1 MFYYR
6 LRATDKDSNEDKA
19 WKRRCTD
26 RLLALRKA
34 LKEHIHGADGSQRD
48 EQRWMRL
55 ATWNI
60 REFPSGKFGS
70 RLPESPYYIAEIISH
85 FDIVAIQEVREDLGN
100 LKEVL
105 EILGER
111 TWKFIATDVTE
122 GSGGNRERMV
132 FVYNSKKVRF
142 RNVAGEITLSGKD
155 RIVYPHEGRLSV
167 AKGFKHLMPDGKSF
181 PATKAKTRTFRGKQR
196 LTEDLVLD
204 FPKGSN
210 LTAPDKTS
218 LVIPAKTEVTLDRDG
233 NLVLSGKAL
242 QSALK
247 KATIKLPGGSII
259 GDDLQFAR
267 TPFVVEFQSGWFKFI
282 LCTVHIY
289 YGSDDVGLERRK
301 AEIRQLTKFLGKRA
315 LSETDSDAESFFFVL
330 GDFNIV
336 DKSHDTWKALHSS
349 GFEVPEALKEIPEG
363 SNVDRSK
370 AYDQIAYWTDPKN
383 TRATLGSVSKVEVG
397 NAGIFDFFETVF
409 RLGDDDPDG
418 VDEKAYGKPML
429 GMQEAGRKAKEKASG
444 KKVAKKKPWKYKEWR
459 TFQMS
464 DHLPM
469 WIELRTDFT
478 DEYLDLI
485 GKKDQ

>member
-6 LRATDKDSNEDKA
+6 LRAAEGDKAADKA
-19 WKRRCTD
+19 WKRRCTE

-34 LKEHIHGADGSQRD
+34 LKEHIHGEEGSTRD
-48 EQRWMRL
+48 ELRWMRL

-60 REFPSGKFGS
+60 REFPSGKYGS
-70 RLPESPYYIAEIISH
+70 RLPESDYYIAEIISH

-100 LKEVL
+100 LKEVMR
-105 EILGER
+105 ILGG

-122 GSGGNRERMV
+122 GAGGNRERMV
-132 FVYNSKKVRF
+132 FVYNSHKVGF
-142 RNVAGEITLSGKD
+142 RNVAGEITLSGKE
-155 RIVYPHEGRLSV
+155 RIAYPHEGRLSV
-167 AKGFKHLMPDGKSF
+167 AKGFKHLLPKGKSF
-181 PATKAKTRTFRGKQR
+181 PATKAETKPYRGKPR
-196 LTEDLVLD
+196 LTKDLVLD
-204 FPKGSN
+204 LPKGTN
-210 LTAPDKTS
+210 IAAPQETS
-218 LVIPAKTEVTLDRDG
+218 LVIPAKTEVSLDGDG
-233 NLVLSGKAL
+233 NLVLSGQAL

-247 KATIKLPGGSII
+247 KATIKLPGGSIV

-289 YGSDDVGLERRK
+289 YGSDEVGLERRK
-301 AEIRQLTKFLGKRA
+301 AEIRALTSFLARRA
-315 LSETDSDAESFFFVL
+315 SSETDSDAESFFFVL

-336 DKSHDTWKALHSS
+336 GKSHATWGALHTS

-363 SNVDRSK
+363 SNVKRDM
-370 AYDQIAYWTDPKN
+370 AYDQIAYWTDPN
-383 TRATLGSVSKVEVG
+383 DTRSLLGSVSKVEVG

-409 RLGDDDPDG
+409 RQGKDDPDG
-418 VDEKAYGKPML
+418 KDERSYGELML
-429 GMQEAGRKAKEKASG
+429 AMQEEGRKAKEKATG
-444 KKVAKKKPWKYKEWR
+444 KKVAKKSPWKYKEWR

-478 DEYLDLI
+478 DEYLELI
-485 GKKDQ
+485 GKR